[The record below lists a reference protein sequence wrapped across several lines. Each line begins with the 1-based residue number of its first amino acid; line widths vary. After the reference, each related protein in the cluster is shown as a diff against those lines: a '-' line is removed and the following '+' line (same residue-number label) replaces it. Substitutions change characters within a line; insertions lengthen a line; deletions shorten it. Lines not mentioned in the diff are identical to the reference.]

1 MDKFKQQIELQL
13 IANILKSKCLAN
25 SSLIF
30 NGAWCTQDRIIRFTS
45 PILRQ
50 LFPAVD
56 SGRGKWDSG
65 DVIMYEVYNQPNSLE
80 IICAVDCDILSLQ
93 QKTVLSKIA
102 SALGIMHSSFDSEL
116 ILNKWIIESNKQ
128 DINDLFEKFDV
139 FTENDRVQFEMTLL
153 SDGMTQEDELTEGT
167 PDKVFSTKYERNAI
181 ARSKCLEYHGTAC
194 KVCGL
199 DFAKAYGPEFAGKI
213 EVHHIVPL
221 SEIGEEYAV
230 DPIKDLVP
238 VCPNCHTA
246 LHSKKNGV
254 YTIDELKN
262 MRKDL

>member
-13 IANILKSKCLAN
+13 IANILKNKCLAN

-30 NGAWCTQDRIIRFTS
+30 NEAWCTQDRIIRFTS

-50 LFPAVD
+50 LFPTTE
-56 SGRGKWDSG
+56 SGHGKLDSG
-65 DVIMYEVYNQPNSLE
+65 DVIMYEVHNQPNSLE
-80 IICAVDCDILSLQ
+80 IICTVDCDSLSMK

-116 ILNKWIIESNKQ
+116 ILKKWIVGANKQ

-139 FTENDRVQFEMTLL
+139 FTENDRVQFENSLL
-153 SDGMTQEDELTEGT
+153 SAETAKEDDLIEGA
-167 PDKVFSTKYERNAI
+167 PDEVFSTKYERNAA
-181 ARSKCLEYHGTAC
+181 ARKKCLEYHGTAC
-194 KVCGL
+194 KVCGI

-221 SEIGEEYAV
+221 SQIGEEYVV
-230 DPIKDLVP
+230 DPINDLVP

-246 LHSKKNGV
+246 LHSKKNGA
-254 YTIDELKN
+254 YTIEEL
-262 MRKDL
+262 RQLRSQV